1 LSGACPI
8 WRGYLSD
15 IDCRWNV
22 LSQAADDRT
31 AKERQRS
38 SLSSRYCPAPSYLC
52 EINNRFNDVELDV
65 EKNVVSTLNN
75 HGHFFWIEGE
85 RKS

>member
-1 LSGACPI
+1 MALSGACPI

-38 SLSSRYCPAPSYLC
+38 TLSSRYCPAPSYLC
-52 EINNRFNDVELDV
+52 DENSHFNDVELDFN
-65 EKNVVSTLNN
+65 ENVVSTLID
-75 HGHFFWIEGE
+75 HGQFF
-85 RKS
+85 S